1 MAASYTPADK
11 RTPLQIEKLALS
23 DSLIKEIMDADV
35 IILSV
40 AVYNFNLPGS
50 LKAWIDLASELNL
63 CGSAFQT

>member
-1 MAASYTPADK
+1 MSASFTPADK
-11 RTPLQIEKLALS
+11 RTPVQNEKLALS

-50 LKAWIDLASELNL
+50 LKAWIDLV
-63 CGSAFQT
+63 SAEFMGTSL